1 MVELIEYCFEQ
12 EAANQYLFCLNTNA
26 TQMGMHLV
34 ELSPESLD
42 PRYIF
47 MLDIGRALF
56 LWVGNQTPNTKL
68 SKAKLLGEKII
79 KNERRGRGR
88 VLVVRQGAE
97 PSQFWKGLLV
107 DKPET

>member
-1 MVELIEYCFEQ
+1 
-12 EAANQYLFCLNTNA
+12 
-26 TQMGMHLV
+26 
-34 ELSPESLD
+34 
-42 PRYIF
+42 

-56 LWVGNQTPNTKL
+56 LWVGNKTPKTKL

-97 PSQFWKGLLV
+97 PSQFWRGLIV
-107 DKPET
+107 DRPET